1 MIESYIEARSKELA
15 IYRAKPALANRD
27 RGFAYFGGTPSLLS
41 EKQIHK
47 LLNQLQALF
56 PWTAVQEATF
66 ECAPKSATEPKL
78 RALREGGVTRISMGV
93 QQLNDAI
100 LKQNGRVHQF
110 AKHIVNFKL
119 KMFDLKFT
127 I

>member
-15 IYRAKPALANRD
+15 IYRAEPALANRD
-27 RGFAYFGGTPSLLS
+27 RGFAYFDGTPSLLS

-66 ECAPKSATEPKL
+66 ECAPKSVTEPKL